1 MGVVVFTKVRGL
13 AKSESPRT
21 ELNQFNL
28 SQFIF
33 LFFRCNMYVG
43 LGYTLVARN
52 VENQSDRKDLLSKAE
67 YHYKAALGAKYL
79 SFFSS
84 HYLKTREKYILVL
97 LSFVYFLQYS

>member
-1 MGVVVFTKVRGL
+1 
-13 AKSESPRT
+13 
-21 ELNQFNL
+21 
-28 SQFIF
+28 
-33 LFFRCNMYVG
+33 MYVG

-84 HYLKTREKYILVL
+84 RSLKTREKYISFAQLVF
-97 LSFVYFLQYS
+97 LSLYIF